1 MTVQEELEWYKTHDQ
16 YTGCRNTRL
25 IGERVSKLTG
35 SPMVCAVVN
44 LDDFN
49 YYNDNFGHSYGD
61 RLLGLIGQGIRDI
74 FGDEAVYSLGGD
86 EFEVFSDGDVETF
99 LRRHDELEHALR
111 NEYELEG
118 RRISL
123 TVSTGY
129 VYGTAQDVDEVMRMS
144 RMAAR
149 QMFEAKRQGKQR
161 CVGHA
166 YNEEEFDTTSK
177 SGMRTY
183 RSEEL
188 DSLTG
193 NYRIGMKLGTS
204 SASGKNSFGG
214 PYLNTPILMTPD
226 EYQQWSLQRSIR
238 NYYRQKN
245 RETYETSGKSKFDFT
260 DMKFD
265 LGPAEK
271 IFGPGGVQI
280 KTQGS
285 AELKIGGT
293 HKNVKNPSLASNRRK
308 TFSFDFDEKINLSV
322 TGKVGDKVN
331 LNINYNT
338 EATMDFDAQQLKLKY
353 DGKEDEIIKLVEA
366 GNISMPSNSNLIHGV
381 SSLFGLRTDLQFGKL
396 KLQTVVSQKKS
407 ASHSVSSK
415 GGTQTTN
422 YEISA
427 VDYEENRHFWLS
439 HYFRENYDRWM
450 KTLPTIAS
458 GVTIKRVELWVTNKN
473 ASTQNNRNIIAFT
486 DLGEAKHISSPLWA
500 SAGNGTHAYNR
511 ANSLY
516 QHIVQ
521 NHPDARDI
529 SKVTTELDAIDPDFD
544 GGKDYEKLQ
553 SARLLSSSEYSLN
566 SALGYV
572 SLNFQLKAD
581 EVLAVAFEYTLN
593 GQTYQVGEFASDL
606 TDNTQ
611 CLYVKALKS
620 TTSSPRMG
628 NWPLM
633 MKNIYPLGATSTQRE
648 KFRLDVKYQNDTA
661 GVYQT
666 YLPEA
671 RLKSTPLLRA
681 MNLDRLDN
689 NNRSNSDGQFDYVE
703 GYTISKGRI
712 IFPVAE
718 PFGDHLRQWIGDDA
732 IADKYCFD
740 ALYDSTKTIAKQIAE
755 QNKFQLSG
763 RYKGTNGAEI
773 DLGATNIA
781 PGSVVVTA
789 GGMTL
794 TENVDYRVDYSMGM
808 VTILNQSLIDSN
820 QKIDAHVESDDTY
833 AMQRKTFLG
842 VNWDYEFSKNFVLGG
857 TFQFLNE
864 QPLTTKVTMG
874 SEPLK
879 NTLWGLHMDWK
890 KESQWLTNALNAIPL
905 LNFTVP
911 SQISFSADFAQLIAG
926 QNHRVQGAASYM
938 DDFENTKTRWS
949 LSTPTA
955 WMMSSVPT
963 PIEGS
968 KLTNDVRSGYQRAL
982 LAWYYIDPIFTRRS
996 SSLPPS
1002 HIKGDVNQLSD
1013 SYVREVYERDLY
1025 PNKRQNSYSEA
1036 ASLNVLNLAYYPTER
1051 GAYNLN
1057 PDVDSQ
1063 GRLTQP
1069 KQNWGGMMRKTD
1081 NPDFEAQNFEYIEFW
1096 LLDPFLYT
1104 GDDPSYGGE
1113 LYIDLGEI
1121 SEDVLKD
1128 GKKFYE
1134 SGLPIDDN
1142 PQYYQETI
1150 WGRVPTSTSV
1160 TYAFNN
1166 EGGARARQDIGL
1178 NGLTSTQERTFGIY
1192 QQYLNDIQ
1200 GKVSPEVFDSIA
1212 ADPAGDDYH
1221 YYRGTDFDRQQ
1232 VSILDRYK
1240 RINMPEGNS
1249 PDTENSP
1256 ESYETAYKT
1265 SPDVEDI
1272 NQDYTLNEYEKYF
1285 QYHVSLHPSDT
1296 LVGRNYISDVR
1307 HITASLRN
1315 GEKRTE
1321 RWFQFRIPLEEYERA
1336 EGGITDFTSIRFI
1349 RMYLTGFEKPVILR
1363 FATLDLVQADWRN
1376 YEQALYSGK
1385 APAVNATLEVG
1396 AVNIEENNEKLPVNY
1411 VLPPG
1416 ISRVTDPAQ
1425 TQLVEENEQALSL
1438 IAKNLSPG
1446 DARAV
1451 FKNCNYDMRQYKH
1464 LQLFVHANALANDI
1478 TDLRNGET
1486 SVFLRIGSDY
1496 KSNFYEYEVPLQL
1509 TPEGRYDQYSG
1520 ADCRAVWPEENMID
1534 IELEKFTALK
1544 KNRNREKSLGN
1555 ANYNQEFSEFDKDR
1569 PSNKITVMG
1578 NPTLG
1583 EVKTIMIGIRNNG
1596 RTVKSVEVWTN
1607 EMRLQEFSNE
1617 GGWAAQAAL
1626 NIQLSDLGSVN
1637 VQGHYEKAGFGGIE
1651 QTVAERSDDN
1661 TLDYT
1666 ITTQLDFGKLLP
1678 PKAKV
1683 NVPFYYSYAK
1693 ESVKPRYNPLDTDM
1707 ELSDALDATTSKHER
1722 DSISDLT
1729 TKQQT
1734 TKNLSLTG
1742 VKVNIQTLKHP
1753 MPYDPANFTFNYSH
1767 SHTYSSGETTV
1778 YEHEKSWRG
1787 GMNYSWTPNWKAWE
1801 PFKNIKSKSKWL
1813 ELIKAQNFSFAPQ
1826 SLTFNTDIVRTYY
1839 EIQERDMENLESPA
1853 AIPVRWTPSF
1863 LWNRE
1868 FNLRWDFTK
1877 ALHFT
1882 FQSGT
1887 HAEIEEP
1894 YTPVNKDLYFDR
1906 YSAWKD
1912 SVIHSIKGFGTPL
1925 DYSQSAQLSY
1935 KVPFEKIPLTD
1946 WIQADGSYQAQY
1958 SWKRGAELE
1967 DGSTL
1972 GNTINTQRSV
1982 NLNGRLNLETL
1993 YNHSKFL
2000 ADANKRFT
2008 ASTIKSEGKKK
2019 DQAKKKEKEAKQK
2032 EEDAA
2037 AKKRAEAEKKAAEGD
2052 STALKA
2058 LNAENLKAQGNAKGK
2073 SAQKEKEFKGFAGE
2087 VVLNGDSAVEVKHG
2101 QKSRRIRVTAKD
2113 ENGKNYTIKYKRVD
2127 ENTIKILPPK
2137 ELRKIQK
2144 EREKAEKKARKKRG
2158 EQPDSLIAASDSIS
2172 AATDSIG
2179 ASKNDVAAT
2188 DSLAAK
2194 DSTDNQ
2200 SPFLRRL
2207 VSRTERNKARRAAR
2221 EKAATPAATAE
2232 TQSFDS
2238 LTNKK
2243 LRVNVIALP
2252 KVEDKGWYQW
2262 AQAGARF
2269 LMMLRNVSVS
2279 YRNTYALGLPG
2290 FMPNVGDMLGQRKM
2304 GGLMSPGVDFAFGL
2318 IGDSYIDRAQEN
2330 HWLLNNDS
2338 ASYPASSNGM
2348 EDLQIKAT
2356 LEPLPDLKID
2366 VNASRTTNKTKSI
2379 QYMYAGSPTTQ
2390 TGNFNMT
2397 TISIA
2402 TAFKSRGN
2410 AANGYTSDPFTQFQ
2424 QYLDVMQQRVEQQY
2438 IGTQYPKGVGNTGT
2452 FDPANGTVNKYSSD
2466 VMVPAFLA
2474 AYTGRSAASTPLDI
2488 FPALTRVLPNW
2499 SLSYKGL
2506 SNLPWVRDHLKNVTL
2521 THAYKSIYS
2530 VGSYNTYSSWVEY
2543 MHGSNL
2549 GYVENTTTGGYIPSS
2564 MYDISTVSINE
2575 GFTPLIG
2582 LNVTL
2587 ENNMTLKAEYR
2598 KTRVLTLSMTSAQ
2611 INEASSSDFVF
2622 GWGYKIDDFK
2632 IGSLFSSKSSSQR
2645 ASAKN
2650 NRNSRNNRA
2659 GNDDEEGNNR
2669 NNRNNT
2675 SNTRTSNRNNFAHA
2689 LNLRFDFSI
2698 RNQDAITRNIQ
2709 TNLSEATSGNSALKA
2724 SFAAD
2729 YSMSRWVTLSLY
2741 YDLQRNE
2748 PLLSSSAYPT
2758 ITQDFGFNLKLTL
2771 TRQ

>member
-1 MTVQEELEWYKTHDQ
+1 MLTAIILAASNALLSAKANTLPLEAERGGSLPLEAERGGSLPLEAERGGELPLPPDSLRTTPQKTTPETVEDLDTAALSIRRPD
-16 YTGCRNTRL
+16 
-25 IGERVSKLTG
+25 
-35 SPMVCAVVN
+35 N
-44 LDDFN
+44 L
-49 YYNDNFGHSYGD
+49 
-61 RLLGLIGQGIRDI
+61 QQVT
-74 FGDEAVYSLGGD
+74 E
-86 EFEVFSDGDVETF
+86 
-99 LRRHDELEHALR
+99 
-111 NEYELEG
+111 
-118 RRISL
+118 
-123 TVSTGY
+123 
-129 VYGTAQDVDEVMRMS
+129 M
-144 RMAAR
+144 
-149 QMFEAKRQGKQR
+149 
-161 CVGHA
+161 
-166 YNEEEFDTTSK
+166 
-177 SGMRTY
+177 
-183 RSEEL
+183 

-193 NYRIGMKLGTS
+193 DYRVGMKLGT
-204 SASGKNSFGG
+204 GKLGTGG
-214 PYLNTPILMTPD
+214 WLSTPILMSPD
-226 EYQQWSLQRSIR
+226 EYQQWSLKRSMQQ
-238 NYYRQKN
+238 YYRQKN
-245 RETYETSGKSKFDFT
+245 QDAFNTSGKSKFDFT
-260 DMKFD
+260 DIKFD

-280 KTQGS
+280 KTQGD
-285 AELKIGGT
+285 AQLKLGGT
-293 HKNVKNPSLASNRRK
+293 HKNVKNPSLAANRRK

-331 LNINYNT
+331 MNINYNT
-338 EATMDFDAQQLKLKY
+338 EATMNVDAQQMKLKY
-353 DGKEDEIIKLVEA
+353 DGKEDEIIKLVEG
-366 GNISMPSNSNLIHGV
+366 GNISMPSNSTLIHGV

-396 KLQTVVSQKKS
+396 KLQAVVSQKKS

-415 GGTQTTN
+415 GGSQTN
-422 YEISA
+422 NFEISA
-427 VDYEENRHFWLS
+427 VDYEENRHFWLA

-458 GVTIKRVELWVTNKN
+458 GVTLKRVELWVTNKN

-486 DLGEAKHISSPLWA
+486 DLGETQHISNHIWSPL
-500 SAGNGTHAYNR
+500 GTGKQPHNR
-511 ANSLY
+511 ANDLY
-516 QHIVQ
+516 QSIV
-521 NHPDARDI
+521 NEHPGARDI
-529 SKVTTELDAIDPDFD
+529 SSATNELDAIDPDFD

-553 SARLLSSSEYSLN
+553 SARLLSSSEYTLN
-566 SALGYV
+566 YALGYV
-572 SLNFQLKAD
+572 TLNFQLKPD
-581 EVLAVAFEYTLN
+581 EVLAAAFEYTLN

-633 MKNIYPLGATSTQRE
+633 MKNVYSLGATSTQRE

-666 YLPEA
+666 YLPETQ
-671 RLKSTPLLRA
+671 LKATPLLRA

-689 NNRSNSDGQFDYVE
+689 NNRANADGQFDYVE

-718 PFGDHLRQWIGDDA
+718 PFGDHLRQWIGNDA

-740 ALYDSTKTIAKQIAE
+740 ALYDSTKTVAKQIAE

-773 DLGATNIA
+773 DLGATQIT

-789 GGMTL
+789 GGVTL

-808 VTILNQSLIDSN
+808 VTILNQSLIDAG
-820 QKIDAHVESDDTY
+820 QKIEAHVESDDTY

-842 VNWDYEFSKNFVLGG
+842 LNWDYEFSKNFVLGG

-879 NTLWGLHMDWK
+879 NTIWGLHMDWK
-890 KESQWLTNALNAIPL
+890 KESQWLTNVLNAIPL

-949 LSTPTA
+949 LTTPTA
-955 WMMSSVPT
+955 WMLSSVPT
-963 PIEGS
+963 PFEGS
-968 KLTNDVRSGYQRAL
+968 RLTNDVRSGYQRAL
-982 LAWYYIDPIFTRRS
+982 LSWYYIDPIFTRRS
-996 SSLPPS
+996 SSLTPG
-1002 HIKGDVNQLSD
+1002 HIKSDLNQLSD

-1025 PNKRQNSYSEA
+1025 PNKRQNSYNEA

-1057 PDVDSQ
+1057 PDLDRQ
-1063 GRLTQP
+1063 GRLTNP
-1069 KQNWGGMMRKTD
+1069 KEKWGGMMRKIE
-1081 NPDFEAQNFEYIEFW
+1081 NPDFEAQNYEYIEFW
-1096 LLDPFLYT
+1096 MLDPFLYT
-1104 GDDPSYGGE
+1104 GSDASYGGE
-1113 LYIDLGEI
+1113 LYFDLGEV

-1134 SGLPIDDN
+1134 SGLPVDDD
-1142 PQYYQETI
+1142 PRYFEQTV
-1150 WGRVPTSTSV
+1150 WGRVPTSTSSV

-1166 EGGARARQDIGL
+1166 EGGARARQDVGL
-1178 NGLTSTQERTFGIY
+1178 NGLSSTQEREYPAYRDFLTA
-1192 QQYLNDIQ
+1192 IQ

-1212 ADPAGDDYH
+1212 ADPAADDYH
-1221 YYRGTDFDRQQ
+1221 YYRGTDFDQQ
-1232 VSILDRYK
+1232 RVGILQRYK
-1240 RINMPEGNS
+1240 RINLPEGNS
-1249 PDTENSP
+1249 PDTDNSP

-1272 NQDYTLNEYEKYF
+1272 NQDFTLNEYEKYF
-1285 QYHVSLHPSDT
+1285 QYHVSLHPQDT
-1296 LVGRNYISDVR
+1296 IIGRNYITDIRRVVA
-1307 HITASLRN
+1307 TLRN
-1315 GEKRTE
+1315 GDKRTE

-1336 EGGITDFTSIRFI
+1336 VGGITDFTSIRFI
-1349 RMYLTGFEKPVILR
+1349 RIYLTGFEKPIILR
-1363 FATLDLVQADWRN
+1363 FATLDLVQADWRS
-1376 YEQALYSGK
+1376 YEQSLYNGQ
-1385 APAVNATLEVG
+1385 APSVSASLEVG

-1411 VLPPG
+1411 ILPPG
-1416 ISRVTDPAQ
+1416 ITRVTDPNQ

-1464 LQLFVHANALANDI
+1464 LQLYVHANALANDV
-1478 TDLRNGET
+1478 TDLRDGET
-1486 SVFLRIGSDY
+1486 SVFLRVGSDY

-1509 TPEGRYDQYSG
+1509 TPEGRYDQYNAS
-1520 ADCRAVWPEENMID
+1520 DCRIVWPAENMID
-1534 IELEKFTALK
+1534 IELEKFTQLK
-1544 KNRNREKSLGN
+1544 RNRNREKSLGN
-1555 ANYNQEFSEFDKDR
+1555 ASYNQEFSQFDSDR

-1596 RTVKSVEVWTN
+1596 RTVKSVEVWAN
-1607 EMRLQEFSNE
+1607 EMRLQEFSND

-1637 VQGHYEKAGFGGIE
+1637 IQGHYEKAGFGGIE
-1651 QTVAERSDDN
+1651 QSVSERSNDN
-1661 TLDYT
+1661 TFDYT

-1678 PKAKV
+1678 PAAKV
-1683 NVPFYYSYAK
+1683 TVPFYYSYAK
-1693 ESVKPRYNPLDTDM
+1693 ESIKPKYNPLDTDM

-1729 TKQQT
+1729 TRQQT

-1742 VKVNIQTLKHP
+1742 VKVNIQSRKHP

-1767 SHTYSSGETTV
+1767 SHTYASGETTV

-1787 GMNYSWTPNWKAWE
+1787 GLNYSWTPNWKAWE

-1813 ELIKAQNFSFAPQ
+1813 DLLKAQNFNFAPQ

-1839 EIQERDMENLESPA
+1839 EIQERDMENLESPT

-1868 FNLRWDFTK
+1868 FNLRWDLTK

-1887 HAEIEEP
+1887 QAEIEEP
-1894 YTPVNKDLYFDR
+1894 YTPVNKDLYYDN

-1912 SVIHSIKGFGTPL
+1912 SVLHSIRGFGTPL
-1925 DYSQSAQLSY
+1925 DYSQNAQLSY
-1935 KVPFEKIPLTD
+1935 KVPFEKLPLTD

-1958 SWKRGAELE
+1958 SWKRGAELD

-1972 GNTINTQRSV
+1972 GNRINTQRTV
-1982 NLNGRLNLETL
+1982 NINGRLNFETL

-2000 ADANKRFT
+2000 QDANKRFT
-2008 ASTIKSEGKKK
+2008 ASTVKSEAKKK
-2019 DQAKKKEKEAKQK
+2019 DQAKKKEQEAKKK
-2032 EEDAA
+2032 EEEAA
-2037 AKKRAEAEKKAAEGD
+2037 AKRRAEAEKKAAAGD

-2058 LNAENLKAQGNAKGK
+2058 LNDPNAGPQTNAKGK
-2073 SAQKEKEFKGFAGE
+2073 GGQKDKQFKGFAGE
-2087 VVLNGDSAVEVKHG
+2087 VVLNADSGVVVKHG
-2101 QKSRRIRVTAKD
+2101 QKSKRIRVTAKD
-2113 ENGKNYTIKYKRVD
+2113 ENGKTYDIKYKRVD
-2127 ENTIKILPPK
+2127 ENSIRIMPPK
-2137 ELRKIQK
+2137 ELRDLK
-2144 EREKAEKKARKKRG
+2144 RKKKKQD
-2158 EQPDSLIAASDSIS
+2158 ELPDSLLAAADSIAADST
-2172 AATDSIG
+2172 AADS
-2179 ASKNDVAAT
+2179 T
-2188 DSLAAK
+2188 AAK
-2194 DSTDNQ
+2194 
-2200 SPFLRRL
+2200 PR
-2207 VSRTERNKARRAAR
+2207 ARRKGK
-2221 EKAATPAATAE
+2221 EKPAEDIAQDT
-2232 TQSFDS
+2232 TTLQ
-2238 LTNKK
+2238 KK

-2252 KVEDKGWYQW
+2252 KVEDQKWYQW

-2290 FMPNVGDMLGQRKM
+2290 FKPNVGDMLGQRKT
-2304 GGLMSPGVDFAFGL
+2304 GGLMSPGLDFAFGL
-2318 IGDSYIDRAQEN
+2318 VGDSYIDRAQEN
-2330 HWLLNNDS
+2330 NWLINSDS
-2338 ASYPASSNGM
+2338 LSDAATTNGM
-2348 EDLQIKAT
+2348 EDIQIKAT

-2366 VNASRTTNKTKSI
+2366 LNASRTINNTKSI
-2379 QYMYAGSPTTQ
+2379 QYMFAGNPTTQ
-2390 TGNFNMT
+2390 TGSFNMT
-2397 TISIA
+2397 TISIK
-2402 TAFKSRGN
+2402 TAFQSRGN
-2410 AANGYTSDPFTQFQ
+2410 ANNGYESKAFKNFQ
-2424 QYLDVMQQRVEQQY
+2424 NYLDVIQRRVEQQY
-2438 IGTQYPKGVGNTGT
+2438 VGTQYPAGVGNSGT
-2452 FDPANGTVNKYSSD
+2452 FDPANGTVDKYSSD

-2474 AYTGRSAASTPLDI
+2474 AYTGRNAISTPLDI

-2499 SLSYKGL
+2499 TLSYKGL
-2506 SNLPWVRDHLKNVTL
+2506 SNLPWIRDHLKNVTL
-2521 THAYKSIYS
+2521 THGYKSIYT

-2543 MHGSNL
+2543 MHGSDL
-2549 GYVENTTTGGYIPSS
+2549 GYVQNTTTGGYIPSS

-2575 GFTPLIG
+2575 AFAPLLG

-2587 ENNMTLKAEYR
+2587 QNNMTLKAEYR

-2611 INEASSSDFVF
+2611 INEASSTDFVF

-2645 ASAKN
+2645 AS
-2650 NRNSRNNRA
+2650 SRNKSKSKNSKGKAGDDNAPGNRA
-2659 GNDDEEGNNR
+2659 GSNNNSR
-2669 NNRNNT
+2669 
-2675 SNTRTSNRNNFAHA
+2675 SSKSNFAHA

-2709 TNLSEATSGNSALKA
+2709 TNLSEATSGNKALKA

-2729 YSMSRWVTLSLY
+2729 YSMSRWVTFSLY

-2758 ITQDFGFNLKLTL
+2758 STQDFGFNLKFTL

>member
-1 MTVQEELEWYKTHDQ
+1 MVAVMTVIS
-16 YTGCRNTRL
+16 
-25 IGERVSKLTG
+25 IGFLSANVTT
-35 SPMVCAVVN
+35 P
-44 LDDFN
+44 
-49 YYNDNFGHSYGD
+49 
-61 RLLGLIGQGIRDI
+61 
-74 FGDEAVYSLGGD
+74 SL
-86 EFEVFSDGDVETF
+86 
-99 LRRHDELEHALR
+99 LRR
-111 NEYELEG
+111 
-118 RRISL
+118 
-123 TVSTGY
+123 
-129 VYGTAQDVDEVMRMS
+129 
-144 RMAAR
+144 
-149 QMFEAKRQGKQR
+149 
-161 CVGHA
+161 VGG
-166 YNEEEFDTTSK
+166 ES
-177 SGMRTY
+177 SI
-183 RSEEL
+183 
-188 DSLTG
+188 DSLRTTPQKTTPETIEDLDTAAVSLRRPDNLQQVTEMDSITG
-193 NYRIGMKLGTS
+193 DYRVGMKLGT
-204 SASGKNSFGG
+204 GKLGTGG
-214 PYLNTPILMTPD
+214 WLSTPILMSPN
-226 EYQQWSLQRSIR
+226 EYQQWSLKRSMQQ
-238 NYYRQKN
+238 YYRQKN
-245 RETYETSGKSKFDFT
+245 QESYESSGKNKFDFT

-280 KTQGS
+280 KTQGD
-285 AELKIGGT
+285 AQLKIGGT
-293 HKNVKNPSLASNRRK
+293 HKNVKNPSLAANRRK

-331 LNINYNT
+331 MNINYNT
-338 EATMDFDAQQLKLKY
+338 EATFQADAQQLKLKY
-353 DGKEDEIIKLVEA
+353 DGKEDEIVKLVEA
-366 GNISMPSNSNLIHGV
+366 GNISMPSNSTLIHGV

-407 ASHSVSSK
+407 ASKSVSSK

-439 HYFRENYDRWM
+439 HYFRDNYDQWM
-450 KTLPTIAS
+450 RTLPTIAS
-458 GVTIKRVELWVTNKN
+458 GVTMKRVELWVTNKS
-473 ASTQNNRNIIAFT
+473 AAVQNNRNIIAFT
-486 DLGEAKHISSPLWA
+486 DLGESQHIDNPIW
-500 SAGNGTHAYNR
+500 SAAGAGGAPFNR
-511 ANSLY
+511 ANTLY
-516 QHIVQ
+516 QEIVQ

-529 SKVTTELDAIDPDFD
+529 SKATNELDAIDPTFN

-553 SARLLSSSEYSLN
+553 SARLLSSSEYTLN
-566 SALGYV
+566 NALGYV
-572 SLNFQLKAD
+572 TLNFQLQPD
-581 EVLAVAFEYTLN
+581 EVLAAAFEYTLN

-611 CLYVKALKS
+611 CLFVKAIKS

-633 MKNIYPLGATSTQRE
+633 MKNVYSLGATSTQRE

-666 YLPEA
+666 YLPET
-671 RLKSTPLLRA
+671 RLKATPLLRA

-712 IFPVAE
+712 FFPVAE

-732 IADKYCFD
+732 LADKYCFD

-755 QNKFQLSG
+755 QNKFQLEG

-773 DLGATNIA
+773 DLGTMDIT

-789 GGMTL
+789 GGVTL
-794 TENVDYRVDYSMGM
+794 TENVDYRVDYRMGM
-808 VTILNQSLIDSN
+808 VTILNQSIIDAGT
-820 QKIDAHVESDDTY
+820 KIDAHVESDATY
-833 AMQRKTFLG
+833 GMQRKTFLG

-911 SQISFSADFAQLIAG
+911 SQIAFSADFAQLIAG

-949 LSTPTA
+949 ISTPTA

-963 PIEGS
+963 PFEGS

-996 SSLPPS
+996 SSLTPG
-1002 HIKGDVNQLSD
+1002 HIKSDLNQLSD

-1025 PNKRQNSYSEA
+1025 PNRRQNSYNEA

-1057 PDVDSQ
+1057 PDVDTQ
-1063 GRLTQP
+1063 GRLTRP
-1069 KQNWGGMMRKTD
+1069 AENWGGMMRKID
-1081 NPDFEAQNFEYIEFW
+1081 NPDFEAQNYEYIEFW

-1104 GDDPSYGGE
+1104 GTDPSYGGE
-1113 LYIDLGEI
+1113 MYFDLGEV
-1121 SEDVLKD
+1121 SEDVLRD

-1142 PQYYQETI
+1142 QQYFEETI

-1166 EGGARARQDIGL
+1166 EGGARARQDVGL
-1178 NGLTSTQERTFGIY
+1178 NGLPSSQERNYKAY
-1192 QQYLNDIQ
+1192 QEYLTAIQ

-1221 YYRGTDFDRQQ
+1221 YYRGTDFDRRR
-1232 VSILDRYK
+1232 VGILERYK

-1249 PDTENSP
+1249 PDTDNSP

-1265 SPDVEDI
+1265 MPDVEDI

-1285 QYHVSLHPSDT
+1285 QYHISLHPQDT
-1296 LVGRNYISDVR
+1296 LIGRNYIADIRRV
-1307 HITASLRN
+1307 TATLRN
-1315 GEKRTE
+1315 GEKRLE

-1336 EGGITDFTSIRFI
+1336 VGGITDFTSIRFMRI
-1349 RMYLTGFEKPVILR
+1349 YLTGFEKPIILR
-1363 FATLDLVQADWRN
+1363 FATLDLVQADWRS

-1385 APAVNATLEVG
+1385 APAVSANLEVG

-1416 ISRVTDPAQ
+1416 ISRVTDPNQ

-1478 TDLRNGET
+1478 TDLRDGET
-1486 SVFLRIGSDY
+1486 SVFLRVGSDY
-1496 KSNFYEYEVPLQL
+1496 KSNFYEYEVPLLL

-1520 ADCRAVWPEENMID
+1520 ADCRKVWPAENMID
-1534 IELEKFTALK
+1534 IELEKFTKLK
-1544 KNRNREKSLGN
+1544 RDRNREKSLGN
-1555 ANYNQEFSEFDKDR
+1555 ASYNKEFSKFDDDR
-1569 PSNKITVMG
+1569 PSNKMTVMG

-1596 RTVKSVEVWTN
+1596 RTVKSVEVWAN

-1651 QTVAERSDDN
+1651 QSVSERSNDN

-1683 NVPFYYSYAK
+1683 SVPFYYSYAK
-1693 ESVKPRYNPLDTDM
+1693 ERVSPKYNPLDTDM

-1722 DSISDLT
+1722 DSITSLT
-1729 TKQQT
+1729 TRQQT

-1742 VKVNIQTLKHP
+1742 VKVNIQNRKHP

-1767 SHTYSSGETTV
+1767 SHSYSSGETTA
-1778 YEHEKSWRG
+1778 YEHDKSWRG
-1787 GMNYSWTPNWKAWE
+1787 GLNYNWTPNWKAWE

-1813 ELIKAQNFSFAPQ
+1813 DLLKAQNFSYAPQ

-1868 FNLRWDFTK
+1868 FNLRWDLTR

-1887 HAEIEEP
+1887 QAEIEEP
-1894 YTPVNKDLYFDR
+1894 YTPVNKDLYFDS

-1912 SVIHSIKGFGTPL
+1912 SVMHSLRGFGIPL
-1925 DYSQSAQLSY
+1925 DYSQNAQLSY
-1935 KVPFEKIPLTD
+1935 KVPFEKLPLTD
-1946 WIQADGSYQAQY
+1946 WIQADGSYQSTY

-1972 GNTINTQRSV
+1972 GNRINTQRSV
-1982 NLNGRLNLETL
+1982 NLNGSLHLETL

-2000 ADANKRFT
+2000 QEANKRFNP
-2008 ASTIKSEGKKK
+2008 STIKSEAKKK
-2019 DQAKKKEKEAKQK
+2019 DQAKKKEQEAKKK
-2032 EEDAA
+2032 EQETA
-2037 AKKRAEAEKKAAEGD
+2037 AKKRAEAEKKAAAGD

-2058 LNAENLKAQGNAKGK
+2058 LNDPNAGPQTNAKGK
-2073 SAQKEKEFKGFAGE
+2073 GGQKEKEFKGFAGE
-2087 VVLNGDSAVEVKHG
+2087 VTLNPDSAVAVKHG
-2101 QKSRRIRVTAKD
+2101 QKSKRIRVTAKD
-2113 ENGKNYTIKYKRVD
+2113 ENGKVYEVKYKRVD

-2137 ELRKIQK
+2137 ELKQYKGLQK
-2144 EREKAEKKARKKRG
+2144 EAERQQQLIA
-2158 EQPDSLIAASDSIS
+2158 EADSLTALL
-2172 AATDSIG
+2172 DSIG
-2179 ASKNDVAAT
+2179 TALAAMDST
-2188 DSLAAK
+2188 IVDSTGKGKALTKQESRLKKQIAKLTAQVKKDSLSTGDENGDK
-2194 DSTDNQ
+2194 DMAHKD
-2200 SPFLRRL
+2200 
-2207 VSRTERNKARRAAR
+2207 
-2221 EKAATPAATAE
+2221 EKKE
-2232 TQSFDS
+2232 M
-2238 LTNKK
+2238 K

-2252 KVEDKGWYQW
+2252 KVEEQKWYQW
-2262 AQAGARF
+2262 TQAGARF

-2290 FMPNVGDMLGQRKM
+2290 FMPNVGDMLGQRRM
-2304 GGLMSPGVDFAFGL
+2304 GGLMSPGLDFAFGL
-2318 IGDSYIDRAQEN
+2318 VGDSYIDRAQEN
-2330 HWLLNNDS
+2330 HWLLNNESLSD
-2338 ASYPASSNGM
+2338 AATINGT
-2348 EDLQIKAT
+2348 EDVQIKAT
-2356 LEPLPDLKID
+2356 VEPFPDLKID
-2366 VNASRTTNKTKSI
+2366 VNASRTVNNTKSI
-2379 QYMYAGSPTTQ
+2379 QYMFAGNPTTQ
-2390 TGNFNMT
+2390 TGTFNMT

-2402 TAFKSRGN
+2402 TAFKGRGS
-2410 AANGYTSDPFTQFQ
+2410 AGDGYASATFDEFLRN
-2424 QYLDVMQQRVEQQY
+2424 LDIMQRRVEQRY
-2438 IGTQYPKGVGNTGT
+2438 VGTQYPAGVGHSGD
-2452 FDPANGTVNKYSSD
+2452 FDPANGTVDKYSSD

-2474 AYTGRSAASTPLDI
+2474 AYTGRNAASTPLDI

-2506 SNLPWVRDHLKNVTL
+2506 SNLPWIRDHLKSVTL
-2521 THAYKSIYS
+2521 THGYKSIYS
-2530 VGSYNTYSSWVEY
+2530 VGSYNSYSSWIEY
-2543 MHGSNL
+2543 MHGSDM
-2549 GYVENTTTGGYIPSS
+2549 GYIQNTTTGTYVPSS

-2575 GFTPLIG
+2575 QFSPLVG
-2582 LNVTL
+2582 LNVTFQ
-2587 ENNMTLKAEYR
+2587 NNMTLKAEYR

-2611 INEASSSDFVF
+2611 INEASSADLVF

-2632 IGSLFSSKSSSQR
+2632 LGSLFSSKSSSQR
-2645 ASAKN
+2645 AASKNKNSKAKGDDNDSDAPGKKAN
-2650 NRNSRNNRA
+2650 NNSRT
-2659 GNDDEEGNNR
+2659 GSKSG
-2669 NNRNNT
+2669 
-2675 SNTRTSNRNNFAHA
+2675 FAHA
-2689 LNLRFDFSI
+2689 LNLRFDFSL
-2698 RNQDAITRNIQ
+2698 RNQDAITRNLQ
-2709 TNLSEATSGNSALKA
+2709 TNLSEATSGNKAIKA

-2729 YSMSRWVTLSLY
+2729 YSMSRWVTMSIF

-2748 PLLSSSAYPT
+2748 PLLSTSAYPT
-2758 ITQDFGFNLKLTL
+2758 ITQDFGFNFKFTL